1 MAYSA
6 IIIFF
11 FILILFSFFMPQSAS
26 LSRKVL
32 YALIFGI
39 SIGSV
44 FHLIYS
50 PEILHQAAPWFSV
63 VGDGYILF
71 LQMVVVP
78 LVFSAVLSTI
88 GRLYDKQALGKIA
101 TLTILILLIT
111 TAIAAAIGIF
121 YTLIFHLSA
130 ANLTPGVRE
139 SNHLLNLHHHYLQQV
154 TDLTA
159 PAWLL
164 SLIPVNPIFD
174 LAGMRPTSIISVV
187 IFAIFLGIAVLEV
200 EETHPIQGKKLQEA
214 IEILQLWAMK
224 LVRVVLRLTP
234 YGIFALMISMISL
247 AQIAD
252 IQQLALFIIAS
263 YYAIITM
270 FAIHYLLLRLFG
282 VPLKTFWKKT
292 TPLLIFA
299 FISRSSAASI
309 PMNIEIQTE
318 MLSIPKAI
326 ASFTATLGATI
337 GQNGCAGIY
346 PAMLATMTAP
356 AVGIN
361 ITDPVWIVTLIGTV
375 TLSAVGVAG
384 VGGGATF
391 AALIVLTI
399 LHLPITVVALLISI
413 EPLIDMG
420 RTALN
425 VNGTLVA
432 SGITSRLLGVWSKEN
447 ISK

>member
-174 LAGMRPTSIISVV
+174 LAGMRPTS
-187 IFAIFLGIAVLEV
+187 L
-200 EETHPIQGKKLQEA
+200 
-214 IEILQLWAMK
+214 
-224 LVRVVLRLTP
+224 
-234 YGIFALMISMISL
+234 SL
-247 AQIAD
+247 
-252 IQQLALFIIAS
+252 
-263 YYAIITM
+263 
-270 FAIHYLLLRLFG
+270 IH
-282 VPLKTFWKKT
+282 
-292 TPLLIFA
+292 I
-299 FISRSSAASI
+299 
-309 PMNIEIQTE
+309 
-318 MLSIPKAI
+318 
-326 ASFTATLGATI
+326 
-337 GQNGCAGIY
+337 
-346 PAMLATMTAP
+346 
-356 AVGIN
+356 
-361 ITDPVWIVTLIGTV
+361 
-375 TLSAVGVAG
+375 
-384 VGGGATF
+384 
-391 AALIVLTI
+391 
-399 LHLPITVVALLISI
+399 
-413 EPLIDMG
+413 
-420 RTALN
+420 
-425 VNGTLVA
+425 
-432 SGITSRLLGVWSKEN
+432 
-447 ISK
+447 